1 MTITR
6 EDIAAFADGELS
18 GERETEVAAA
28 VTGDAELA
36 QQVQR
41 HRALK
46 ANTDAYPNACAET
59 AQDTEE
65 ESTLVQLVANAQRH
79 FELGGD
85 RRLERAARLHLDMIV
100 HG

>member
-1 MTITR
+1 MGAGGGR
-6 EDIAAFADGELS
+6 AQRGGGAEALPQRAVRRVPDVDGAAFADGELS

-46 ANTDAYPNACAET
+46 AMLAE
-59 AQDTEE
+59 
-65 ESTLVQLVANAQRH
+65 H
-79 FELGGD
+79 
-85 RRLERAARLHLDMIV
+85 
-100 HG
+100 

>member
-46 ANTDAYPNACAET
+46 AMLAEHYAPVLGQCQIT
-59 AQDTEE
+59 
-65 ESTLVQLVANAQRH
+65 SVMVATKIAIASSI
-79 FELGGD
+79 
-85 RRLERAARLHLDMIV
+85 RRYARPRRPRPARRPPW
-100 HG
+100 